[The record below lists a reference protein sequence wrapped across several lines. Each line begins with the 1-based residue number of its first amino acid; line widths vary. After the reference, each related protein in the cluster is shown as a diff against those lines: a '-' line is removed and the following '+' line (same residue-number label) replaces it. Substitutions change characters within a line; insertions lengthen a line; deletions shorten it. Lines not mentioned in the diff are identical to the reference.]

1 MRLVQAILAAAL
13 AISLAGCLVRAKPK
27 TTAAIPAAPQPAPAP
42 PAPAPPPEPLSIP
55 QTLVQLPPPQIFNPE
70 SVPEP
75 PVATPEAATAPA
87 RNNRSRS
94 GSTAP
99 VTPPKPEATPPP
111 APAPVVVEP
120 PRPPIQE
127 EVSDTEKKRLQESA
141 HARKLQITRWLDTR
155 GRKGFN
161 QQQQGIVDRIHA
173 FLKDSQA
180 AEDRGD
186 MREADAIAEHAQIL
200 LRELQN
206 GQ

>member
-13 AISLAGCLVRAKPK
+13 AISLAGCVVRAKPK
-27 TTAAIPAAPQPAPAP
+27 TTAAVPAAPQPVPAP
-42 PAPAPPPEPLSIP
+42 VAPAPPPEPLSIP
-55 QTLVQLPPPQIFNPE
+55 QTLVQLPPPQIFNPD
-70 SVPEP
+70 SVAEP
-75 PVATPEAATAPA
+75 QVAAPEAATAPA

-94 GSTAP
+94 GSAAP
-99 VTPPKPEATPPP
+99 VTPPKPEAAPVAPP
-111 APAPVVVEP
+111 PVVVEP

-127 EVSDTEKKRLQESA
+127 ELSEAEKKRLLDSA

-161 QQQQGIVDRIHA
+161 QQQKEIVDRIHA

-186 MREADAIAEHAQIL
+186 MREADTMAEHAQIL

>member
-13 AISLAGCLVRAKPK
+13 AISLAGCVVRAKPK
-27 TTAAIPAAPQPAPAP
+27 TTAAVPAAPQPAPAP
-42 PAPAPPPEPLSIP
+42 AAPVPPPEPLSIP
-55 QTLVQLPPPQIFNPE
+55 QTLVQLPPPQPFNPE
-70 SVPEP
+70 SVPDL
-75 PVATPEAATAPA
+75 PVATPEAAAAPS
-87 RNNRSRS
+87 RNRNRI
-94 GSTAP
+94 GSPAP
-99 VTPPKPEATPPP
+99 VTPPKPEAAPPV
-111 APAPVVVEP
+111 APPPVVVE

-127 EVSDTEKKRLQESA
+127 EVSDAEKKRLQESA
-141 HARKLQITRWLDTR
+141 HARKRLITRWLDTR

-161 QQQQGIVDRIHA
+161 PQQQGIVDRIHA